1 MKQAS
6 GSVPHF
12 LSFTE
17 SFSSEIADIQ
27 ALQVES
33 MGWVCISEG
42 AYIHEGSDRS
52 GVIQVVGVAQACMS
66 ESNILWV
73 F

>member
-6 GSVPHF
+6 SSTPHF

-17 SFSSEIADIQ
+17 SFGTEIAEFQ
-27 ALQVES
+27 ALEVES

-52 GVIQVVGVAQACMS
+52 GVIQVVGVAQASMS